1 MSQPSP
7 LLAKRQ
13 AGTAMVEF
21 ALSMGLLCVSL
32 VAVIELARFML
43 LFNTAAE
50 AARLAGRLA
59 SVCAQDTAQQA
70 RVRAKVQY
78 FLEAS
83 GQIRVGQRS
92 DWLLLSYSPVGCS
105 ASNCTLVEARLAGL
119 QAPLMIPLWSFSV
132 PLPAYRSAQVR
143 EAMRN
148 VVAGDTNTAC

>member
-1 MSQPSP
+1 
-7 LLAKRQ
+7 
-13 AGTAMVEF
+13 MVEF

-59 SVCAQDTAQQA
+59 SVCAQGTAQQA

-92 DWLLLSYSPVGCS
+92 DWLVLNYLPAGCS
-105 ASNCTLVEARLAGL
+105 ASNCTLVEARLSGL
-119 QAPLMIPLWSFSV
+119 QAALMIPVWSVSL

-148 VVAGDTNTAC
+148 VVAGDANTAC